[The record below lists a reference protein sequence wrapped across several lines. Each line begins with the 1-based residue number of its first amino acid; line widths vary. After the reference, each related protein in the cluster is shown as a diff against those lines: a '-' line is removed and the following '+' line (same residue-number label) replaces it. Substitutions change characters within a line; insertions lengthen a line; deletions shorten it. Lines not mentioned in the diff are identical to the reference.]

1 METMTFGDFKVLCFK
16 KQNTAKGIIVPVY
29 KKILADLLTPVNA
42 YLKIKEQSNYS
53 FLLESVE
60 GGERIARYS
69 FLGYHPSEIVSLTDG
84 KVTHTS
90 GEESATYKGNGLDQL
105 RDILSKYEPV
115 DIMGLPP
122 LTCGAIGYISYNSV
136 RYFFNLNGNSSSTLS
151 SQDQPPD
158 MQFAFYRTIMAFDHF
173 KHQAILISNVFIN
186 DDELKSLNDSVTCL
200 PPCVLCARWRL
211 HCPTG
216 QSPHTDA

>member
-1 METMTFGDFKVLCFK
+1 METMTFSDFKALCSNE
-16 KQNTAKGIIVPVY
+16 QNTTKGIIVPVY

-42 YLKIKEQSNYS
+42 YLKIKDQSDYS

-69 FLGYHPSEIVSLTDG
+69 FIGYDPSEIVSLNDG

-90 GEESATYKGNGLDQL
+90 GENSTSSEGNGLDQL
-105 RDILSKYEPV
+105 RDIISKYEPV

-136 RYFFNLNGNSSSTLS
+136 RYFYNLNG
-151 SQDQPPD
+151 
-158 MQFAFYRTIMAFDHF
+158 
-173 KHQAILISNVFIN
+173 
-186 DDELKSLNDSVTCL
+186 DS
-200 PPCVLCARWRL
+200 
-211 HCPTG
+211 
-216 QSPHTDA
+216 